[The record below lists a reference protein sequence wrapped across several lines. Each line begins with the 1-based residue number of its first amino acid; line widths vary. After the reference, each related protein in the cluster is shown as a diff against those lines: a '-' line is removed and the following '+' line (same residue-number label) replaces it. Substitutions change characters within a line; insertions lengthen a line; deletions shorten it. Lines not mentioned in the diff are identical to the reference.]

1 MDAPVN
7 NLRVSVHE
15 YEIQALQERFP
26 KLSRTEVLD
35 IIGRKGPI
43 RTEVESELERVSAIK
58 R

>member
-1 MDAPVN
+1 MDAQVN

-15 YEIQALQERFP
+15 HEIQALQERFP

-35 IIGRKGPI
+35 IIGRKGPM
-43 RTEVESELERVSAIK
+43 RAEVESELERVSAIK